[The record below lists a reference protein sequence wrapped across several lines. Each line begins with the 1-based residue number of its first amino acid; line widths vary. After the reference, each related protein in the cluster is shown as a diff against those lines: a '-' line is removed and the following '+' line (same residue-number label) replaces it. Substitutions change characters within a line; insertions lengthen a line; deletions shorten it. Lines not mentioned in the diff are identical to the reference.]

1 MKRISILLLVFCIC
15 VLLATLPLS
24 AQQKLPHYTVVDI
37 GTLGGTFIA
46 PGGMSNSGW
55 VEGWANLPDGNLN
68 AFLWHNGV
76 LTDLGTLGGPNSDSG
91 WPPNN
96 SGNAAGG
103 AETGAVDPY
112 AENYCAYNDNL
123 LCRAFFWRSSTKKMI
138 ALPTLGGNNGY
149 GAGVNNWDVVAGN
162 AETTTP
168 EPACAGTSQY
178 FQLEPVLWINGRIK
192 QLPNFPGDPDGAA
205 NGINDWGQAI
215 GWSGNCFTPVH
226 ALLWQ
231 DGKVTN
237 LGDLGGSYAEAIV
250 INNVGQVTGYSTLS
264 GDQYYHGF
272 LWTWGKMTDLGTLFG
287 DVSSSGYYLNDWGQV
302 VGVSNDSSGNS
313 RAFIWQNGVMTDL
326 NTIMPSNSPFHLL
339 AGMAINDVGQIAL
352 MALQTSTGDVHALL
366 ATPSHGESVGESA
379 ATAVT
384 ERPKVTVPENVRRLL
399 DRRMHFRGSRAGM
412 IRPQ

>member
-1 MKRISILLLVFCIC
+1 MRRFCILLLVFCIC
-15 VLLATLPLS
+15 FLLTPLPLS
-24 AQQKLPHYTVVDI
+24 AQQKLPHYTVIDI

-55 VEGWANLPDGNLN
+55 VEGWGSLPNGNLN

-76 LTDLGTLGGPNSDSG
+76 MTDLGTLGGPNSDSG
-91 WPPNN
+91 WPPND

-123 LCRAFFWRSSTKKMI
+123 LCRAFFWQSSTKKMI

-162 AETTTP
+162 AENTTP
-168 EPACAGTSQY
+168 EPACAGTTQY
-178 FQLEPVLWINGRIK
+178 FQLEPVLWINGRIM

-237 LGDLGGSYAEAIV
+237 LGNLGGSYAEAIV

-264 GDQYYHGF
+264 GDQYYHAF
-272 LWTWGKMTDLGTLFG
+272 FWTLGKMIDLGTLG
-287 DVSSSGYYLNDWGQV
+287 DDVSSAGYYLNDWGQV
-302 VGVSNDSSGNS
+302 VGVSYDASGNS

-326 NTIMPSNSPFHLL
+326 NTIMPANSPFYLL
-339 AGMAINDVGQIAL
+339 AGMAINDSGQIAF
-352 MALQTSTGDVHALL
+352 MALQTSTGAVHALL
-366 ATPSHGESVGESA
+366 ATPSHGEAIGER
-379 ATAVT
+379 ATTTAT
-384 ERPKVTVPENVRRLL
+384 ERPKVTVPENVRKMLQ
-399 DRRMHFRGSRAGM
+399 RRAHFGGLKGELVTHY
-412 IRPQ
+412 